1 MTYLPDNQQFEQM
14 KLLRKTI
21 QKLILEAYELTDKD
35 IKRYRGWNRG
45 EGKSDEEIRQTVD
58 DRGIG
63 MQNKKAIQRDKK
75 VMRDWHELMKQNPH
89 FVKQFMEG
97 KVQILHSITYQGL
110 YSDKDQQIESSTP
123 FSNWIKKFGRTSRDQ
138 ISCVA
143 ANAPIGA
150 DPHVQDW
157 DEGNAGDIYSGGFGF
172 LMKGYPAFAA
182 ALDVMS
188 QTLSAISDD
197 LKDFHKN
204 SGQVK
209 RAGPFA
215 DAIDPNNWKGVDELI
230 LDNWKII
237 GIYILDYYWDIEEGD
252 AIIADAYE
260 QGVPVYKVDSKTYK
274 MAKV

>member
-1 MTYLPDNQQFEQM
+1 M
-14 KLLRKTI
+14 KQLRRTI
-21 QKLILEAYELTDKD
+21 RKLILEDYELTDKD
-35 IKRYRGWNRG
+35 IKKYRGWNRG
-45 EGKSDEEIRQTVD
+45 AGLSDDEIRQTVD

-75 VMRDWHELMKQNPH
+75 AMRDWHELMKKNPQ

-97 KVQILHSITYQGL
+97 KVQILHSISYQGMF
-110 YSDKDQQIESSTP
+110 SNKDQQIESPTP

-150 DPHVQDW
+150 DPLMWEW
-157 DEGNAGDIYSGGFGF
+157 DEGNAGVVYTEGFGF

-182 ALDVMS
+182 EVDVMS

-197 LKDFHKN
+197 LKAFHKN

-209 RAGPFA
+209 RAG
-215 DAIDPNNWKGVDELI
+215 DIIEAIDPNDWLGVDELI
-230 LDNWKII
+230 LDNWQII
-237 GIYILDYYWDIEEGD
+237 GIYILDYHWDIEEGD
-252 AIIADAYE
+252 SIIADAFE
-260 QGVPVYKVDSKTYK
+260 QGVPVYKVDSKNYK
-274 MAKV
+274 MTEVK

>member
-1 MTYLPDNQQFEQM
+1 M
-14 KLLRKTI
+14 KLLRETI
-21 QKLILEAYELTDKD
+21 RKIILEDYELTDKD

-45 EGKSDEEIRQTVD
+45 RDLSDEEIRQTVD

-63 MQNKKAIQRDKK
+63 MQNKKAIQRDKQA
-75 VMRDWHELMKQNPH
+75 MRDWHELMKKNPQ

-97 KVQILHSITYQGL
+97 KVQILHSITYQGMF
-110 YSDKDQQIESSTP
+110 SSKTQQIESPTP

-150 DPHVQDW
+150 DPLLWEW
-157 DEGNAGDIYSGGFGF
+157 DEGNGGAVYTEGFGF
-172 LMKGYPAFAA
+172 VMKGYPAFAA

-197 LKDFHKN
+197 LKAFHKN

-209 RAGPFA
+209 RSGDTDDMINP
-215 DAIDPNNWKGVDELI
+215 DNWLGVDELI

-237 GIYILDYYWDIEEGD
+237 GIFILDYYWDIEEGD
-252 AIIADAYE
+252 AIIADALE
-260 QGVPVYKVDSKTYK
+260 QGVPVYKVDSTNYK
-274 MAKV
+274 MAEVK